1 MRNKTPFL
9 SINFGFLLILIA
21 LQSVKKKNIC
31 SNAFFLSFFNLNQF
45 K

>member
-21 LQSVKKKNIC
+21 LQSVKKKIF
-31 SNAFFLSFFNLNQF
+31 ARIHSFSVSLI
-45 K
+45 

>member
-21 LQSVKKKNIC
+21 LQSVKKKYLLESIL
-31 SNAFFLSFFNLNQF
+31 FKFL
-45 K
+45 